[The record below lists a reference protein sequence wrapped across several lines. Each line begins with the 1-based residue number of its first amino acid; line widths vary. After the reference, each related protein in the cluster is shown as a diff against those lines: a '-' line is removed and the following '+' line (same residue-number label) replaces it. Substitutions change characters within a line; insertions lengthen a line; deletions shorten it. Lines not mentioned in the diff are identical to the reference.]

1 MNEKDIKT
9 ILDTQKKW
17 EASGLLDNS
26 INSAST
32 WNISFPKINS
42 INSASNWNI
51 SFPKILGSEPREH
64 VKKRKRYEKMKRL
77 FGDNEFFKIVD
88 KKTYEDFI
96 NEEFLPSART
106 IAQDLVSVQPMNPPT
121 NSLISN
127 IDYKYGDDD
136 SESDN

>member
-32 WNISFPKINS
+32 WNISFPKMR
-42 INSASNWNI
+42 
-51 SFPKILGSEPREH
+51 GSEPREH

>member
-17 EASGLLDNS
+17 EASGLLTGLDNS
-26 INSAST
+26 NSAST
-32 WNISFPKINS
+32 WGMTFPTV
-42 INSASNWNI
+42 
-51 SFPKILGSEPREH
+51 LGSEPREH
-64 VKKRKRYEKMKRL
+64 IKKRKRYEKMKRL

-106 IAQDLVSVQPMNPPT
+106 IAQDLVSVQPMNPPNST
-121 NSLISN
+121 NSLLYF
-127 IDYKYGDDD
+127 IDYDYGL
-136 SESDN
+136 SSR

>member
-26 INSAST
+26 NSAST
-32 WNISFPKINS
+32 WNTL
-42 INSASNWNI
+42 
-51 SFPKILGSEPREH
+51 FPKILGSEPREH

-106 IAQDLVSVQPMNPPT
+106 IAQDLVSVQPMKSPNST
-121 NSLISN
+121 NSLLYY
-127 IDYKYGDDD
+127 IDYKYDDD
-136 SESDN
+136 SELDN